1 MTVTTFLNTFSRG
14 NQAYSL
20 VSQQARTPPL
30 DPEGGK
36 GWCRTAVRGAQLARE
51 GWGWPSPS
59 REAALPFC
67 SPGHPPPLAT
77 LGGWDGWMLL
87 PDWDYGDPSCSLKTS
102 GVRVVWGLVFLI
114 VAYSTAAPGL
124 SSPAFQLHIRY
135 CPRTVITW
143 EADRQ
148 SAVTPAAVVYDVTAH
163 SFPLRQ
169 SVCLWL
175 FHGRSWIVSAH
186 VEVSEMRAAL
196 AGEGTDRSSFQCW
209 AKSSVTRLSVA
220 AGSLAALL
228 GTAWGIA
235 VLVLWRGT
243 LQRKGPVSWSGPGS
257 AASRCSS
264 GPISASEGPSPEK
277 N

>member
-1 MTVTTFLNTFSRG
+1 
-14 NQAYSL
+14 
-20 VSQQARTPPL
+20 
-30 DPEGGK
+30 
-36 GWCRTAVRGAQLARE
+36 
-51 GWGWPSPS
+51 
-59 REAALPFC
+59 
-67 SPGHPPPLAT
+67 
-77 LGGWDGWMLL
+77 MLL